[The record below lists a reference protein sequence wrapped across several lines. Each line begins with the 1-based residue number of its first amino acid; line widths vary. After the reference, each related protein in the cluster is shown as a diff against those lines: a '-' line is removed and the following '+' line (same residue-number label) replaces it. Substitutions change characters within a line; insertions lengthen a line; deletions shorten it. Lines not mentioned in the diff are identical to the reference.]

1 MDAITFLR
9 NDHEKVLA
17 MLDELAG
24 GPPEKRTA
32 SELAARQKL
41 VTQLIIAESQHEA
54 VEEQYFWPTVRDTLP
69 DGDRLAD
76 HAVRQEEDA
85 KWVLDKLDHAK
96 PDEPGYEQLLSDFI
110 RDGREHIEYE
120 QTEVWPKLSNALSAE
135 QLADLGD
142 RMERAKKVA
151 PTRPHP
157 HAPSSEAA
165 QKTAGPG
172 AGLLDRAR
180 DAASGRGR

>member
-1 MDAITFLR
+1 MDALTFLR
-9 NDHEKVLA
+9 KDHEKVLA

-24 GPPEKRTA
+24 GPPEKRTE
-32 SELAARQKL
+32 SELAARKEL

-54 VEEQYFWPTVRDTLP
+54 VEEQYFWPAVREALP

-76 HAVRQEEDA
+76 HAVHQEDDA
-85 KWVLDKLDHAK
+85 KWVLDKLDHAT

-120 QTEVWPKLSNALSAE
+120 QTEVWPKVSAALSTE

-142 RMERAKKVA
+142 KMERAKKMA

-157 HAPSSEAA
+157 HAPSSAA
-165 QKTAGPG
+165 GQKAAGPG

-180 DAASGRGR
+180 DAASGRGN